1 MKLKKQHNN
10 NQSNNA
16 QEGFSLQPV
25 KIKLS
30 TTQINLGKG
39 DEVIVLLLFY
49 NENKVIAR
57 TELFLV
63 MKKK

>member
-1 MKLKKQHNN
+1 MKIKKQHNN

-30 TTQINLGKG
+30 KH
-39 DEVIVLLLFY
+39 
-49 NENKVIAR
+49 K
-57 TELFLV
+57 
-63 MKKK
+63 